1 MGNAG
6 ASHTEH
12 ALPGSA
18 SVKRKPWGA
27 LLKPPDG
34 KKTPAEARYLGGGDV
49 EDNAPPDSK
58 RSVRRQYLSKRLHAA
73 GPRPVLEALLAV
85 DGGQP
90 LDDVLEG
97 FARIPSSF
105 YSILGASSFARILAI
120 ITRSST

>member
-1 MGNAG
+1 M
-6 ASHTEH
+6 TQ
-12 ALPGSA
+12 
-18 SVKRKPWGA
+18 
-27 LLKPPDG
+27 PPDDE
-34 KKTPAEARYLGGGDV
+34 KKTPAEAQYLGGGDV

-90 LDDVLEG
+90 LDDVLED

-105 YSILGASSFARILAI
+105 YSILGASSFARIRAI
-120 ITRSST
+120 ITRST